1 MKKNFLFVLMCMM
14 ASFVMAAPGESQA
27 EALPYN
33 FGDGAKLVEGT
44 IWYEVNMSGLSGM
57 TAPVLSVTLD
67 NSTAIEQMTVD
78 AKVVVESTAG
88 DPVLT
93 ESKTFTLKKGD
104 VKNMSTGMIS
114 MFKSGYNVYLC
125 LKGYDIVVNVPEQ
138 TVDPEADAAAIE
150 EKLEGIAAD
159 PANPTQAELD
169 AAMEAVKDDKTAA
182 AEAAIKEA
190 ALNNDLFEA
199 NVDENKN
206 SGITCGDGKEIRY
219 DESNIYEKETGGE
232 QWYIVDLRAAKA
244 KHEGKLQ
251 DVAIEVENLVATA
264 NNFEVIIAPECPC
277 QNYEETTRTIAA
289 HETVSKLLSN
299 AMINSLGDIIYVRVK
314 ATGKYDIRV
323 FLQDAEVEQPGYQAN
338 DVCSQVKPTIL
349 DLADV
354 VAHPVTIEAGY
365 YKVALA
371 GIKASNDVYTVKAK
385 NLGTAA
391 TDVTVE
397 LGTDCADFIAE
408 RTETRTIAAGAAISR
423 EISKAMLGL
432 YKNAAYLYIHVET
445 DQTLEI
451 SATKVTPEN
460 GCANPENLVWSYRA
474 GEGID
479 EDLTNKWNNNPA
491 GEHWYKLAL
500 APAKGKG
507 IDIFVENLTAASN
520 KVKVELFEDCMAAA
534 MESRTQTIAANGSL
548 HKDMGSLLS
557 GVKLDYIYLHIVADG
572 AYRVKADIYGGTD
585 IIEVC
590 DQTVEAVTDVVYTLN
605 AEGDQWYVVDVKN
618 LKRNTEGDGMLQ
630 ITNQG
635 AATATVKAE
644 LVWACETT
652 EVPATKTQTLAPN
665 AVFEHEISRNL
676 LINLDET
683 KKYAYLHI
691 TTDQKITFVVS
702 FNDLPDPDV
711 CHYVNTNVDGF
722 ATFSAAEATIVPAGV
737 TLYRAASA
745 DLAAEEV
752 HLISIDGLDILPAN
766 TGVLVRGAQGQY
778 AFCPA
783 AEAGDPSAIGDNLFV
798 ATPVITPISSVVA
811 GKLPYVLANK
821 NIGTA
826 FYPFE
831 GTKFGAHKAHLELS
845 TAAPAAVRM
854 VFRRV
859 ATDVESVEEAE
870 LDANAPIYTITGMR
884 VANMN
889 EAGVYI
895 QNGQKF
901 VVVK

>member
-14 ASFVMAAPGESQA
+14 ASFVMAEPTPCPDFEGAVTYS
-27 EALPYN
+27 
-33 FGDGAKLVEGT
+33 FGTPASLTEGSVL
-44 IWYEVNMSGLSGM
+44 YEVDMSKIADEEMS
-57 TAPVLSVTLD
+57 APVLTVSLD
-67 NSTAIEQMTVD
+67 NSSKIEEMHVNATITVKSASNCATILEETKD
-78 AKVVVESTAG
+78 
-88 DPVLT
+88 
-93 ESKTFTLKKGD
+93 FTLKKGD
-104 VKNMSTGMIS
+104 SKNMSTGMIS
-114 MFKSGYNVYLC
+114 MFKSGYRVYL
-125 LKGYDIVVNVPEQ
+125 LLDGEVTKVAQDAINDKIIEAAK
-138 TVDPEADAAAIE
+138 EADPSLDIEDPAVVENILNNVTPADSLAAANAAKE
-150 EKLEGIAAD
+150 EALGETNFVAD
-159 PANPTQAELD
+159 
-169 AAMEAVKDDKTAA
+169 
-182 AEAAIKEA
+182 
-190 ALNNDLFEA
+190 
-199 NVDENKN
+199 VDENTN
-206 SGITCGDGKEIRY
+206 TGITCGDGVELRY
-219 DESNIYEKETGGE
+219 DESNMNENETGGE
-232 QWYIVDLRAAKA
+232 QWYIVDLRVAKA
-244 KHEGKLQ
+244 KHEDKLQ
-251 DVAIEVENLVATA
+251 DVAIEVENLAATA

-323 FLQDAEVEQPGYQAN
+323 SLQEAEVEQPGYQAN
-338 DVCSQVKPTIL
+338 DVCSQVNATVL
-349 DLADV
+349 DLEAV
-354 VAHPVTIEAGY
+354 ENAPVTIEAGY

-385 NLGTAA
+385 NLGAAA

-397 LGTDCADFIAE
+397 LGTSCGDFVAE
-408 RTETRTIAAGAAISR
+408 RTETRTIAAGATISR

-432 YKNAAYLYIHVET
+432 YKNADYLYIHVAT
-445 DQTLEI
+445 AQTLEI

-460 GCANPENLVWSYRA
+460 GCANPENLVWSYRNA
-474 GEGID
+474 ADGPTD
-479 EDLTNKWNNNPA
+479 NWNNNPA

-507 IDIFVENLTAASN
+507 IDIYVENLTAASN
-520 KVKVELFEDCMAAA
+520 KVKVELLEDCMAAP

-557 GVKLDYIYLHIVADG
+557 GVKLDYIYIHIVAEG
-572 AYRVKADIYGGTD
+572 AYKVKADIYGGND
-585 IIEVC
+585 EINVC
-590 DQTVEAVTDVVYTLN
+590 DKTLEAVTDVVYTLN
-605 AEGDQWYVVDVKN
+605 AGGDQWYVVDVKN

-630 ITNQG
+630 ITNHG

-644 LVWACETT
+644 LVWACQTT

-691 TTDQKITFVVS
+691 TTDQKIDFVVS
-702 FNDLPDPDV
+702 FNELPDPEH
-711 CHYVNTNVDGF
+711 CYYVNTNVDGF

-737 TLYRAASA
+737 TLYRAEA
-745 DLAAEEV
+745 DFDAEYV
-752 HLISIDGLDILPAN
+752 SLYSIDGLDILPAGV
-766 TGVLVRGAQGQY
+766 GVLVRGAQGQY
-778 AFCPA
+778 VFCPA
-783 AEAGDPSAIGDNLFV
+783 TEDGDATAIGRNDFKASEGNLV
-798 ATPVITPISSVVA
+798 NVT
-811 GKLPYVLANK
+811 GKTTYVLGNK
-821 NIGTA
+821 SSYGTA
-826 FYPFE
+826 FYTFSGVNIP
-831 GTKFGAHKAHLELS
+831 AHKAYLLVEEG
-845 TAAPAAVRM
+845 TTAPARVRM
-854 VFRRV
+854 VFGRV